1 MDHPSEAVSWDKYA
15 PFYDWENART
25 MGRRDLPF
33 WKKFAGTR
41 RRGLELGCG
50 TGRLLVPLARGGA
63 SMVGIDMSAGMLARA
78 RARIARLPRHR
89 RPRLLRGDICALPL
103 QSGSMSSVFAP
114 YGVLQSLTS
123 DAAFDS
129 ALAEAA
135 RVLTPGGRLG
145 IELVPDLADWETYQR
160 QTRFIGT
167 LGARR
172 VRLVESVRQD
182 RARGLTIFDEEF
194 TLGAG
199 RRARVHR
206 FSLTFRTLAMGDVL
220 ARLERAGLEIDAV
233 QGSYRGGVWTE
244 DADVWIIIARRSVP
258 VPRPSMPETLPRRRR
273 KRPT

>member
-1 MDHPSEAVSWDKYA
+1 MSWDKYA

-25 MGRRDLPF
+25 MGRRDLAF
-33 WKKFAGTR
+33 WKQFARTR
-41 RRGLELGCG
+41 GRGLELGCG

-63 SMVGIDMSAGMLARA
+63 SVVGIDMSEPMLERA
-78 RARIARLPRHR
+78 RARIARMPRRR
-89 RPRLLRGDICALPL
+89 RPSLVLGDICVLPFRD
-103 QSGSMSSVFAP
+103 GSIAYVMAP

-129 ALAEAA
+129 AIAEAA
-135 RVLTPGGRLG
+135 RVLAPGGRLA

-182 RARGLTIFDEEF
+182 RSRGLTIFDEEF

-199 RRARVHR
+199 KRARVHR
-206 FSLTFRTLAMGDVL
+206 FSLTFRTLSMGDVL
-220 ARLERAGLEIDAV
+220 TRLERAGLEIDCV

-258 VPRPSMPETLPRRRR
+258 VPRPSTSETRRRRRR
-273 KRPT
+273 KQPT